1 MTRHITDDPILEP
14 LRRLPRAKP
23 AAQPTSRIRARSHAI
38 LVRNQQRQRASKN
51 EFTSKVIDG
60 GFVFISVAYLT
71 GVLAQAVRLLGG
83 LR

>member
-1 MTRHITDDPILEP
+1 MTPNITDDPLLEP

-38 LVRNQQRQRASKN
+38 LVRRQQHQRASKRD
-51 EFTSKVIDG
+51 FTSKVIDG

-71 GVLAQAVRLLGG
+71 GVVTQALRLIGE

>member
-14 LRRLPRAKP
+14 LRRLPRAKL

-38 LVRNQQRQRASKN
+38 LVSRQQHQRASKRD
-51 EFTSKVIDG
+51 FTSKAIDS
-60 GFVFISVAYLT
+60 GFVFISIAYLT
-71 GVLAQAVRLLGG
+71 GVVAQALRLLGG